1 MKRLLICG
9 VALAAIVAAAP
20 ALAADMRVAAP
31 AYKAGPVVAP
41 LSWSGCYAGLHGGYG
56 WGDADDTDPV
66 TVARNLSPDGYFAG
80 GQLGCNWQWQ
90 PNWVFGI
97 EGDIAGANI
106 NDEKQFF
113 GGPDPFI
120 THKIKS
126 LASIR
131 ARAGWAN
138 GPHLW
143 YLTGGWGWARAERV
157 TAFTGGGGSGDA
169 DANHSGWVLG
179 AGYEHMIN
187 QNWTVKL
194 EYVYYDLGKETYNF
208 GGFGPSNP
216 AIDLDLHTVKF
227 GVNYKW

>member
-9 VALAAIVAAAP
+9 VALAAIAAAAP
-20 ALAADMRVAAP
+20 VLAADMRVAAP

-56 WGDADDTDPV
+56 WGDADDTEPV
-66 TVARNLSPDGYFAG
+66 AAARNLSPDGYFAG

-106 NDEKQFF
+106 SEQTQFS
-113 GGPDPFI
+113 GGVNPNI
-120 THKIKS
+120 TQKIDM

-138 GPHLW
+138 GPSLW
-143 YLTGGWGWARAERV
+143 YVTGGWGWAKAERTTVFV
-157 TAFTGGGGSGDA
+157 TGPTFSQNRDA
-169 DANHSGWVLG
+169 THDGWVVG

-194 EYVYYDLGKETYNF
+194 EYVYYSLGDETYKFSAF
-208 GGFGPSNP
+208 GQPK
-216 AIDLDLHTVKF
+216 IDLDLHTVKF

>member
-1 MKRLLICG
+1 MKRLLISG

-20 ALAADMRVAAP
+20 VLAADMRVAAP

-41 LSWSGCYAGLHGGYG
+41 PSWSGCYAGLHGGYG

-66 TVARNLSPDGYFAG
+66 AAERNLSPDGYFAG

-106 NDEKQFF
+106 SDHEQFTT
-113 GGPDPFI
+113 GAAPNI
-120 THKIKS
+120 QHKIES

-143 YLTGGWGWARAERV
+143 YVTGGWGWARAERA
-157 TAFTGGGGSGDA
+157 TQLPGAEFFQRKSASHD
-169 DANHSGWVLG
+169 GWVAG

-194 EYVYYDLGKETYNF
+194 EYVYYSLGEETYKFSSF
-208 GGFGPSNP
+208 GQPK
-216 AIDLDLHTVKF
+216 IDLDLHTVKF